1 MPEFHKLGQNEH
13 VSIVC
18 SFCTE
23 CVNLFTVDSEKMKT
37 DIIKQLNY
45 CFFLPHLLLVNVL
58 GRAANGFCVA
68 KGSASGKY
76 SKCASRG
83 S

>member
-1 MPEFHKLGQNEH
+1 MPDFHKLGQNER
-13 VSIVC
+13 VSLVC
-18 SFCTE
+18 SFYTE

-45 CFFLPHLLLVNVL
+45 CFFLPQLLLVHIP
-58 GRAANGFCVA
+58 GTAANGFCVA